1 MEEKKLFTRLDD
13 PTRKYFS
20 IGYEDLKS
28 LTDDSKK
35 VIGNRMIDE
44 RHIKLF
50 TGYSEQ
56 QLRNMPALTVNER
69 TGRLIDGQ
77 HRVRA
82 IVRMIEQGK
91 LPKDYKYD
99 LMFSDIAEEDE
110 RAEVINANINS
121 KGWTQFNF
129 IECYMKDADD
139 DIAQNYIMLDKWCR
153 EHQLTAPKRK
163 KSSPKFRYGAAMMKG
178 VSCTSILKNGEFKVT
193 KEELYEA
200 HIIHNELIEILKAM
214 DRPTSG
220 AWLEYMATAWYNE
233 RRDTDFSKF
242 MKTLKKE
249 PTLSRAKGKPSNS
262 RRDWEDIFTC
272 IKKDMR

>member
-1 MEEKKLFTRLDD
+1 MKNKLFKMACD

-28 LTDDSKK
+28 LTDDSRK

-50 TGYSEQ
+50 TDYTEQ
-56 QLRNMPALTVNER
+56 QLRNMPAITVNER

-91 LPKDYKYD
+91 LPKDYRFD
-99 LMFSDIAEEDE
+99 VMFSDIPEEDE
-110 RAEVINANINS
+110 RKEVISANINS

-129 IECYMKDADD
+129 IESYMKDSDD
-139 DIAQNYIMLDKWCR
+139 DIAQNYIMLDEWCR
-153 EHQLTAPKRK
+153 THKLTAPKRK

-178 VSCTSILKNGEFKVT
+178 VSCTSILKTGEFKVT
-193 KEELYEA
+193 KEELDEA
-200 HIIHNELIEILKAM
+200 HIIHNELVEILKAM
-214 DRPTSG
+214 DRPMSG
-220 AWLEYMATAWYNE
+220 AWLEYMATAWYNA
-233 RRDTDFSKF
+233 RRDTDFKKF
-242 MKTLKKE
+242 MKALKNDSI
-249 PTLSRAKGKPSNS
+249 LSRAKGKPSNS
-262 RRDWEDIFTC
+262 RRDWDDIFIC
-272 IKKDMR
+272 IKNDMR

>member
-1 MEEKKLFTRLDD
+1 MKNKLFKMPCD

-50 TGYSEQ
+50 IGYSEQ
-56 QLRNMPALTVNER
+56 QLRNMPPITVNER

-82 IVRMIEQGK
+82 IVRMIEQGI
-91 LPKDYKYD
+91 LPKDYRFD
-99 LMFSDIAEEDE
+99 VMFSDIPEEDE
-110 RAEVINANINS
+110 RKEVISANINS

-129 IECYMKDADD
+129 IESYMKDSDD
-139 DIAQNYIMLDKWCR
+139 DIAQNYIMLDEWCR
-153 EHQLTAPKRK
+153 THKLTAPKRK

-178 VSCTSILKNGEFKVT
+178 VSCTSILKTGEFKVT
-193 KEELYEA
+193 KEELDEA
-200 HIIHNELIEILKAM
+200 HIIHNELVEILKAM
-214 DRPTSG
+214 DRPMSG
-220 AWLEYMATAWYNE
+220 SWLEYMATAWYNA
-233 RRDTDFSKF
+233 RRDTDFKKF
-242 MKTLKKE
+242 MKALKNDSI
-249 PTLSRAKGKPSNS
+249 LSRAKGKPSNS
-262 RRDWEDIFTC
+262 RRDWDDIFIC
-272 IKKDMR
+272 IKNDMR

>member
-1 MEEKKLFTRLDD
+1 MKNKLFKMPCD
-13 PTRKYFS
+13 PTRKYLS

-28 LTDDSKK
+28 LTDDSRK

-50 TGYSEQ
+50 TDYTEQ
-56 QLRNMPALTVNER
+56 QLRNMPPITINER

-91 LPKDYKYD
+91 LPKDYRFD
-99 LMFSDIAEEDE
+99 VMFSDIPEEDE
-110 RAEVINANINS
+110 RKEVISANINS

-129 IECYMKDADD
+129 IESYMKDSDD
-139 DIAQNYIMLDKWCR
+139 NIAQNYIMLDEWCR
-153 EHQLTAPKRK
+153 THKLTAPKRK

-178 VSCTSILKNGEFKVT
+178 VSCTSILKTGEFKVT
-193 KEELYEA
+193 KEELDEA

-214 DRPTSG
+214 DRPMSG
-220 AWLEYMATAWYNE
+220 SWLEYMATAWYNA
-233 RRDTDFSKF
+233 RRDTDFKKF
-242 MKTLKKE
+242 MKALKNDSI
-249 PTLSRAKGKPSNS
+249 LSRAKGKPSNS
-262 RRDWEDIFTC
+262 RRDWDDIFIC
-272 IKKDMR
+272 IKNDMR

>member
-1 MEEKKLFTRLDD
+1 MKNKLFKMPCD

-28 LTDDSKK
+28 LTDDSRK

-50 TGYSEQ
+50 IGYSEQ
-56 QLRNMPALTVNER
+56 QLRNMPAITVNER

-82 IVRMIEQGK
+82 IVRMIEQGI
-91 LPKDYKYD
+91 LPKDYRFD
-99 LMFSDIAEEDE
+99 VMFSDIPEEDE
-110 RAEVINANINS
+110 RKEVISANINS

-129 IECYMKDADD
+129 IESYMKDSDD
-139 DIAQNYIMLDKWCR
+139 DIAQNYIMLDEWCR
-153 EHQLTAPKRK
+153 THKLTAPKRK

-178 VSCTSILKNGEFKVT
+178 VSCTSILKTGEFKVT
-193 KEELYEA
+193 KEELDEA

-214 DRPTSG
+214 DRPMTG
-220 AWLEYMATAWYNE
+220 AWLEYMATAWYNA
-233 RRDTDFSKF
+233 RRDTDFKKF
-242 MKTLKKE
+242 MKALKNDSI
-249 PTLSRAKGKPSNS
+249 LSRAKGKPSNS
-262 RRDWEDIFTC
+262 RRDWDDIFIC
-272 IKKDMR
+272 IKNDMR

>member
-1 MEEKKLFTRLDD
+1 MNNQLFKMPCD
-13 PTRKYFS
+13 PTRKYLS

-50 TGYSEQ
+50 TGYTEQ
-56 QLRNMPALTVNER
+56 QLRNMPAITVNER

-82 IVRMIEQGK
+82 IVRMIEQGI
-91 LPKDYKYD
+91 LPKDYRFD
-99 LMFSDIAEEDE
+99 VMFSDIPEEDE
-110 RAEVINANINS
+110 RKEVISANINS

-129 IECYMKDADD
+129 IESYMKDSDD
-139 DIAQNYIMLDKWCR
+139 DIAQNYIMLDEWCR
-153 EHQLTAPKRK
+153 THKLTAPKRK

-178 VSCTSILKNGEFKVT
+178 VSCTSILKTGEFKVT
-193 KEELYEA
+193 KEELDEA

-214 DRPTSG
+214 DRPMSG
-220 AWLEYMATAWYNE
+220 AWLEYMATAWYNA
-233 RRDTDFSKF
+233 RRDTDFKKF
-242 MKTLKKE
+242 MKALKNDSI
-249 PTLSRAKGKPSNS
+249 LSRAKGKPSNS
-262 RRDWEDIFTC
+262 RRDWDDIFIC
-272 IKKDMR
+272 IKNDMR